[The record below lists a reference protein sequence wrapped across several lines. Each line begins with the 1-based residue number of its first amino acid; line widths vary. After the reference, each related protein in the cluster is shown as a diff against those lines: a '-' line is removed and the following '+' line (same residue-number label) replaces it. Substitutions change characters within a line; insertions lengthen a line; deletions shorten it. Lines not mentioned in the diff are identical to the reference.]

1 MVQNVHNNAN
11 AHLEK
16 TYGKRQLTIK
26 QVADEVGMAHQG
38 IRNGIPKGIFQI
50 ATVKI
55 SRNRMVEIEQ
65 STACT
70 DGVSVGEGVQKV
82 PT

>member
-1 MVQNVHNNAN
+1 MVQNVHHNTN

-16 TYGKRQLTIK
+16 KYEKRQLTIK
-26 QVADEVGMAHQG
+26 QVADEVVMAHQG
-38 IRNGIPKGIFQI
+38 IRIGILKGISQI

-70 DGVSVGEGVQKV
+70 DAVSVGEGVQKV